1 MALLP
6 IDSIG
11 RLGRSA
17 REIGPYAALAL
28 LLPGG
33 TLIAGLIWTL
43 RHRSWLAAHSRA
55 IAARVLIAVVAVLIS
70 GCTGHGAATRAARP
84 AVTVV
89 TLRAGLASLATAR
102 THE

>member
-33 TLIAGLIWTL
+33 TLIACLLWMA
-43 RHRSWLAAHSRA
+43 RHRPWLASHVRA
-55 IAARVLIAVVAVLIS
+55 IAARLLIVARDGMRRTAIER
-70 GCTGHGAATRAARP
+70 RA
-84 AVTVV
+84 
-89 TLRAGLASLATAR
+89 L
-102 THE
+102 

>member
-33 TLIAGLIWTL
+33 TIIAGLIWIA
-43 RHRSWLAAHSRA
+43 RHRSWLASHARA
-55 IAARVLIAVVAVLIS
+55 SIASLLIAARGAMRRTAV
-70 GCTGHGAATRAARP
+70 GRRA
-84 AVTVV
+84 
-89 TLRAGLASLATAR
+89 L
-102 THE
+102 

>member
-1 MALLP
+1 MTLLP

-11 RLGRSA
+11 RLGRSV

-33 TLIAGLIWTL
+33 TLIAGLLWL
-43 RHRSWLAAHSRA
+43 ARHRR
-55 IAARVLIAVVAVLIS
+55 IS
-70 GCTGHGAATRAARP
+70 
-84 AVTVV
+84 
-89 TLRAGLASLATAR
+89 S

>member
-17 REIGPYAALAL
+17 RAIGPYAVLAL

-33 TLIAGLIWTL
+33 MFLAGLLWMA
-43 RHRSWLAAHSRA
+43 RHRSWF
-55 IAARVLIAVVAVLIS
+55 
-70 GCTGHGAATRAARP
+70 
-84 AVTVV
+84 
-89 TLRAGLASLATAR
+89 ASHVRGFQQR
-102 THE
+102 TPNSHE

>member
-6 IDSIG
+6 VDSMR
-11 RLGRSA
+11 RLGHSV

-33 TLIAGLIWTL
+33 TLIAGLIWMA
-43 RHRSWLAAHSRA
+43 RHRSSLAPHAPA
-55 IAARVLIAVVAVLIS
+55 ICSDRS
-70 GCTGHGAATRAARP
+70 ATRR
-84 AVTVV
+84 
-89 TLRAGLASLATAR
+89 SS